1 MIREPRRTDQGY
13 ITNSWLKSI
22 TRGTHA
28 WERHGTARTGRQI
41 NRLIDDVLDRKDTR
55 ALVCAKPNDPDFIL
69 GWVVYCSAPSVP
81 MVHYMFVRA
90 DYREKKIAGELL
102 HRVGVRR
109 DGGVVC
115 TSDGPSSTMMRRLYP
130 AAVHMP
136 LAEFLK
142 PNR

>member
-1 MIREPRRTDQGY
+1 VIREPRRTDQGY
-13 ITNSWLKSI
+13 IASTWAKSI
-22 TRGTHA
+22 LRGTHA
-28 WERHGTARTGRQI
+28 WERHGTARTGHQI
-41 NRLIDDVLDRKDTR
+41 HALIDRVLDRKDTR
-55 ALVCAKPNDPDFIL
+55 ALVRVKANDQDVIL
-69 GWVVYCSAPSVP
+69 GWVLYVDGPGVP
-81 MVHYMFVRA
+81 VVHYCYSRA
-90 DYREKKIAGELL
+90 DERERGVAGELL

-115 TSDGPSSTMMRRLYP
+115 TSDGPASTMMRRLYP